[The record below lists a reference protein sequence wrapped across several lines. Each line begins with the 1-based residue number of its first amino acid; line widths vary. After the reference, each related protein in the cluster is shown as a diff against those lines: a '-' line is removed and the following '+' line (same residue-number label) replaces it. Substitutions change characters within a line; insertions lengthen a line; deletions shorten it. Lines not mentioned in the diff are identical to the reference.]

1 MRSKMWCVVVP
12 PLVFSVV
19 LFGCGDDSGI
29 PDGGA
34 DSGEDSAVDA
44 NVPDVGTDA
53 AVDAAMDAAA
63 DAAMDAATEAGVDAA
78 ADAAMDAAAD
88 AMDAAPDA
96 LDAGPVC
103 PVGAICDDPDMNY
116 AFVTS
121 TTRMMGDI
129 GGLAGADV
137 ICNSA
142 ATAAG
147 LPGTYVAWLSTST
160 VDAIDR
166 LGTASGWLR
175 TDYRPLAQ
183 NVADLLASDLRY
195 PLNID
200 ENGVRVS
207 DAGIVPTATEAN
219 GTLSGTETCADWTD
233 STASRR
239 PIGGS
244 MDSGGERWTRGF
256 LMNCDMVVRIYC
268 FGVDNVHPYALPVVE
283 GRRAWVSTGT
293 LPGNAG
299 LAAADALCV
308 AEGVGLTGTPRALL
322 ATTAAA
328 AISRFDTAGLPWIRP
343 DGVLVWASAAGP
355 TTEATLLAPL
365 IQQFDGT
372 RAQLRAWTGAMN
384 PYDGLVQNC
393 SDWTSTDG
401 GDLSRTGTSDTSRLS
416 WFGGGPTTCDRNDHV
431 YCLED

>member
-1 MRSKMWCVVVP
+1 MRIVIMG
-12 PLVFSVV
+12 LVV
-19 LFGCGDDSGI
+19 LLGCGDDSGV
-29 PDGGA
+29 PDADA
-34 DSGEDSAVDA
+34 DSGGDSAVDGG
-44 NVPDVGTDA
+44 VPDVGT
-53 AVDAAMDAAA
+53 DAAA
-63 DAAMDAATEAGVDAA
+63 DAAMDAADDAEVDAA
-78 ADAAMDAAAD
+78 ADAAMDSTTEAGVDAATD
-88 AMDAAPDA
+88 ASPDATDAAPDA
-96 LDAGPVC
+96 TDAGPVC
-103 PVGAICDDPDMNY
+103 PLGAICDDPDMNY

-137 ICNSA
+137 ICNDA

-175 TDYRPLAQ
+175 TDYRPFAQ
-183 NVADLLASDLRY
+183 SIADLLASDLRY

-207 DAGIVPTATEAN
+207 EAGIVPTATEAD

-283 GRRAWVSTGT
+283 GRLGWVSTGT
-293 LPGNAG
+293 LPANAG

-322 ATTAAA
+322 ATTAAS
-328 AISRFDTAGLPWIRP
+328 AISRFDTTGLPWIRP

-355 TTEATLLAPL
+355 TTEATLIAPL

-372 RAQLRAWTGAMN
+372 AAQLRAWTGAVN
-384 PYDGLVQNC
+384 PFDGLVLNC

-401 GDLSRTGTSDTSRLS
+401 GDRSRTGTSDTTRAS
-416 WFGGGPTTCDRNDHV
+416 WFGGGPTTCDRNNHV